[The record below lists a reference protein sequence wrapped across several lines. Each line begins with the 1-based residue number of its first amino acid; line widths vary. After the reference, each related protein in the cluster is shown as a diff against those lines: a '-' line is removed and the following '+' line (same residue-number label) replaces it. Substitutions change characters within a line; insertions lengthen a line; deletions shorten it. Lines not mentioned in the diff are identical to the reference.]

1 MVRCAQRCGYHT
13 LPPKNLEPCFP
24 HADLRS
30 LALPS
35 LTPRGEVGVP
45 STRQRMSA
53 LTLVESLSLHSV
65 YDTTKCTRDG
75 DMLTAGGAVGGAPFE
90 PCRRRSHAPA
100 LSHASPP
107 WQSRVKHAL
116 SYRNHGAVPGK
127 RPVAWA
133 TANQYRIS
141 VTITSYSPVREPGA
155 GRGSACAV
163 GRCVWCIRGPGDIPP
178 RHA

>member
-1 MVRCAQRCGYHT
+1 MFSDLPVRHTFDTVRSHLMTRPSHAQSRH
-13 LPPKNLEPCFP
+13 
-24 HADLRS
+24 
-30 LALPS
+30 
-35 LTPRGEVGVP
+35 VGP
-45 STRQRMSA
+45 TARDGP
-53 LTLVESLSLHSV
+53 VENISLHSV

-75 DMLTAGGAVGGAPFE
+75 DMLTAGGAVGGVPFE

-116 SYRNHGAVPGK
+116 SYRDHGAVPGK

-155 GRGSACAV
+155 GRGSVCAV

>member
-1 MVRCAQRCGYHT
+1 M
-13 LPPKNLEPCFP
+13 
-24 HADLRS
+24 
-30 LALPS
+30 LARP
-35 LTPRGEVGVP
+35 
-45 STRQRMSA
+45 
-53 LTLVESLSLHSV
+53 VENISLHSV

-75 DMLTAGGAVGGAPFE
+75 DMLTAGGAVGGVPFE